1 MTVGLMGRRVRKDK
15 VTCGQ
20 LSCASSSCI
29 RRENW
34 QLTSSTMAPLLSDLS
49 CEAKLARGS
58 ATLSFSYLQT
68 FFGVFFVTEE
78 VALMGKGFRFT
89 SVILRKEVGQQ
100 ERKQSSA
107 VKEYLSP
114 LPRWGEKRAFTS
126 VINKNKLTSPIE
138 SCTCMVTFKNH
149 DIHWDYGGSLPYLSK
164 KIWILVLS
172 YGRRSVTKPECSSE
186 VGDPG
191 ENGLN
196 AARLAGPRAAGSP
209 SGFCTLVQGICPE
222 SSSIPINLP
231 IAL

>member
-149 DIHWDYGGSLPYLSK
+149 DIH
-164 KIWILVLS
+164 
-172 YGRRSVTKPECSSE
+172 
-186 VGDPG
+186 
-191 ENGLN
+191 
-196 AARLAGPRAAGSP
+196 
-209 SGFCTLVQGICPE
+209 
-222 SSSIPINLP
+222 
-231 IAL
+231 